1 MISSP
6 ALCSNRERFPLMEE
20 SLSEVFRYT
29 VRSTTKP
36 RSALRYDAVITALE
50 KTDGA
55 QQITGVNINGRG
67 GCIEVSY
74 SNEAGVDDLLGR
86 PLKLPDQPPL
96 HFQPSY
102 DDSFVVTFYNVP
114 LCSTGD
120 QERQLLMKAGA
131 TVTNQWIVKRRL
143 GDNDVNTGERRYKC
157 TGKNKFT
164 YVPELVKLYEG
175 RILVCRYRGQA
186 KDLATK
192 QPTVNTLPTACIWG
206 RHNDAFMQQPSRSR
220 TSTLDSIRTTE
231 NPPTPTTEQP
241 DLEESLPDADPP
253 PPLPAAPVVTVEPTS
268 PVRAVTDP
276 LEAVMDPI
284 AVSGPLYV
292 DVSNTD
298 SISASASPVRKPA
311 KSGPPDLLGHCSHVC
326 LDCDEDYPTTIQLNN
341 HQMAVHPTLYATDYR
356 TWQQHKAIDVL
367 SYRKE
372 KQMSSCPRCHGFL
385 VQSIRHHPP

>member
-1 MISSP
+1 
-6 ALCSNRERFPLMEE
+6 MEE
-20 SLSEVFRYT
+20 SLSDVFRFT

-120 QERQLLMKAGA
+120 QEKQLLMNAGA

-276 LEAVMDPI
+276 LEAVMDPL
-284 AVSGPLYV
+284 AETGPLYIEINNS
-292 DVSNTD
+292 DTL
-298 SISASASPVRKPA
+298 SAPTSPVRKPA
-311 KSGPPDLLGHCSHVC
+311 KSGSQGLPSTCEHTCSKC
-326 LDCDEDYPTTIQLNN
+326 GNIFTTTLAFNN
-341 HQMAVHPTLYATDYR
+341 HFKEYHPSDYATVYATWVNLKHMDLRIYR
-356 TWQQHKAIDVL
+356 MTKSI
-367 SYRKE
+367 ST
-372 KQMSSCPRCHGFL
+372 CPRCHGFM
-385 VQSIRHHPP
+385 VDGTKFPQPPD